1 MSELAPINS
10 HQAQTP
16 SSLPARFGMIGTA
29 IVALLCLV
37 TYDAVVHDRDLLE
50 KDRVDWTMFGLVRPV
65 VTFVAACLPV
75 LGLRPHPSNARPLE
89 NQSGLLAVVYV
100 MGGLL
105 LLAAASVVLAPQVLF
120 DTVREGGPVSNLT
133 ELVFLIAL
141 AGLGAAG
148 WRARRERARVFGLP
162 VPVIFAGMFVVTFL
176 ILMEEM
182 SWGQHWIGWS
192 AGPMFEGN
200 AQDETNLHNFATYK
214 FEAAYYSAAFLFFVA
229 LPAFWPARV
238 GGWWKQVESFV
249 PPKLLALASLPL
261 TGFLYE
267 EWNVVPYQVWFFMG
281 LLIAILLAAELRHE
295 RPAPRVAGLM
305 MAILL
310 PVSQLVFVFGG
321 HRMLDGYELSEIRE
335 LLIPG
340 IIAAYG
346 WWLFTS
352 RGDAGWLAR

>member
-1 MSELAPINS
+1 MTTVSTSVSTTSRYHSASI
-10 HQAQTP
+10 
-16 SSLPARFGMIGTA
+16 SLPARFGLVGTA
-29 IVALLCLV
+29 LVTLLCLV
-37 TYDAVVHDRDLLE
+37 AYDAAIHDRDLLE
-50 KDRVDWTMFGLVRPV
+50 KDRVDWSLFGLVRPI
-65 VTFVAACLPV
+65 VTFVAATLLV
-75 LGLRPHPSNARPLE
+75 LGLRPSSARPFE
-89 NQSGLLAVVYV
+89 SQPGLLGVAYV

-105 LLAAASVVLAPQVLF
+105 LLSTASVILAPGMLF
-120 DTVREGGPVSNLT
+120 ETVREGQSVSNLT

-148 WRARRERARVFGLP
+148 WRARRDRARVFGLP
-162 VPVIFAGMFVVTFL
+162 VPLILAVMFVVTFL

-238 GGWWKQVESFV
+238 RGFWKQAEGFV

-267 EWNVVPYQVWFFMG
+267 EWNVVPYQLWFFMG
-281 LLIAILLAAELRHE
+281 VLIAMQLAAELRRE
-295 RPAPRVAGLM
+295 RPALRVAGLM

-321 HRMLDGYELSEIRE
+321 HRMVDGYELSEIRE

-346 WWLFTS
+346 WWLFSS
-352 RGDAGWLAR
+352 RPTPQAT